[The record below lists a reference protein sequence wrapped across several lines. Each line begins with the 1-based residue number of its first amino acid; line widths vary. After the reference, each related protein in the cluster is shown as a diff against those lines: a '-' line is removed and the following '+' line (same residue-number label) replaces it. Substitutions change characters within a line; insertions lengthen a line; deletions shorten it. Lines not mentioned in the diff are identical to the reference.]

1 MGYGG
6 FSPGPGS
13 EDVRVLAFASRSR
26 SSSGRLLGL
35 RVALF
40 GAGGILAV
48 IGMGLRIR
56 WLVNVAIGV
65 LFVGFILR
73 FVSSGD
79 GPGAK

>member
-1 MGYGG
+1 MGYGD
-6 FSPGPGS
+6 FSPDPGS
-13 EDVRVLAFASRSR
+13 EDVRVLAFTSPRSP
-26 SSSGRLLGL
+26 SGRLLGW

-48 IGMGLRIR
+48 IGMGLQIR

-65 LFVGFILR
+65 LFVGFLLR
-73 FVSSGD
+73 FVLSGN